1 MLNER
6 TVVVSYFSILI
17 LIGTLLLLLPG
28 VWQGA
33 NKLTFVDALFTATSA
48 VCVTGLIVVDTA
60 QFSIFGKIILI
71 LLIEAGG
78 LGLVTFFAFFL
89 ATPIR
94 KFSIVSSSIIK
105 DLFIT
110 ELGTKPSKI
119 IRKIVLTALIVET
132 LGAIFLFLAF
142 KSTGITD
149 NLVLNS
155 IFHAVSAFC
164 NAGFST
170 FSNSLEQFNSVFSV
184 NIIIL
189 LLIILG
195 GIGFVVIQDFIQSL
209 KNKTHLLTMHTKIVL
224 LMTVLLIIGSALFFF
239 IEEWHGAFKNLT
251 VPQKIMAALFQSV
264 TCRTAGFDTV
274 PTVNFSKPSILL
286 SILLMFIGAS
296 PGSTGGGIKTTTF
309 FILTLMLL
317 RRTYADGSLNVG
329 NRKISAEMLT
339 RVFVLF
345 LRALLIICISFI
357 LLVFFERK
365 HGLSIVQLFF
375 EVISAFGTV
384 GLSLNTTSLLS
395 TMGKIIIISTM
406 FMGRIGIFTMIINN
420 AKDHQAKI
428 FDVPDAN
435 ILIG

>member
-1 MLNER
+1 MLTER
-6 TVVVSYFSILI
+6 TVVISYFSFLI
-17 LIGTLLLLLPG
+17 LTGTVLLLMPG
-28 VWQGA
+28 VWQGT
-33 NKLTFVDALFTATSA
+33 NQLTVIDALFTATSA

-60 QFSIFGKIILI
+60 QFSIFGKIVLM

-105 DLFIT
+105 DLFIID
-110 ELGTKPSKI
+110 LGTKPSTI
-119 IRKIVLTALIVET
+119 IRNIVVTAIIIEAS
-132 LGAIFLFLAF
+132 GALLLFFAF
-142 KSTGITD
+142 KNYGIKDHLLLT
-149 NLVLNS
+149 S

-170 FSNSLEQFNSVFSV
+170 FSTSLEQFAGVISV
-184 NIIIL
+184 NIIIMF
-189 LLIILG
+189 LIVLG
-195 GIGFVVIQDFIQSL
+195 GIGFVVIQDVKQRL
-209 KNKTHLLTMHTKIVL
+209 KNRIHLATMHTKIAL
-224 LMTVLLIIGSALFFF
+224 LMTVLLIVGGAIFFF
-239 IEEWHGAFKNLT
+239 IEERNGAFKNLT
-251 VPQKIMAALFQSV
+251 FSQKILAALFQSV
-264 TCRTAGFDTV
+264 TCRTAGFDTI
-274 PTVNFSKPSILL
+274 PIASFSTPSILV

-309 FILTLMLL
+309 FMLVLILL

-329 NRKISAEMLT
+329 NRKVSAEMLA

-345 LRALLIICISFI
+345 LRALLIICVSFI
-357 LLVFFERK
+357 LLVFIEHK

-375 EVISAFGTV
+375 EVVSAFGTV

-395 TMGKIIIISTM
+395 SMGKIIIICTM
-406 FMGRIGIFTMIINN
+406 FIGRIGIFTMIVNN
-420 AKDHQAKI
+420 AKDHPAKI
-428 FDVPDAN
+428 YDVPDAN

>member
-1 MLNER
+1 M
-6 TVVVSYFSILI
+6 
-17 LIGTLLLLLPG
+17 
-28 VWQGA
+28 
-33 NKLTFVDALFTATSA
+33 
-48 VCVTGLIVVDTA
+48 
-60 QFSIFGKIILI
+60 I

-119 IRKIVLTALIVET
+119 IRNIVFTALIIET
-132 LGAIFLFLAF
+132 LGAIFLFIAF
-142 KSTGITD
+142 KNNGITD
-149 NLVLNS
+149 QLVLNS

-170 FSNSLEQFNSVFSV
+170 FSNSLEQFTGVFSV

-195 GIGFVVIQDFIQSL
+195 GIGFVVIQDVIQSL

-224 LMTVLLIIGSALFFF
+224 FMTVLLIIGSALFFF
-239 IEEWHGAFKNLT
+239 VEEWYGAFKNLS
-251 VPQKIMAALFQSV
+251 VPQKILAALFQSV

-274 PTVNFSKPSILL
+274 PTVNFSTSSILL

-309 FILTLMLL
+309 FILTVMLL

-329 NRKISAEMLT
+329 NRKVSAEMLT

-345 LRALLIICISFI
+345 LRALLIISVSFI
-357 LLVFFERK
+357 LLVFIEHK
-365 HGLSIVQLFF
+365 QHGLSIVQLFF
-375 EVISAFGTV
+375 EIISAFGTV

-395 TMGKIIIISTM
+395 TMGKLVVICTM

-420 AKDHQAKI
+420 AKDHPAKI

>member
-6 TVVVSYFSILI
+6 TVVVSYFSFLI
-17 LIGTLLLLLPG
+17 LIGTLLLFMPLS
-28 VWQGA
+28 WQGS
-33 NKLTFVDALFTATSA
+33 NKLSLIDALFTATSA

-60 QFSIFGKIILI
+60 QFSIFGKIVLM
-71 LLIEAGG
+71 LLIKAGG

-94 KFSIVSSSIIK
+94 KFSIVSSSLIR
-105 DLFIT
+105 DQFIN
-110 ELGTKPSKI
+110 ELGTKPSTI
-119 IRKIVLTALIVET
+119 IRNIVVTALIIET
-132 LGAIFLFLAF
+132 LGSIFLFIAF
-142 KSTGITD
+142 KNAGVKDHLLI
-149 NLVLNS
+149 NS

-170 FSNSLEQFNSVFSV
+170 FSTSLEQFAGCVTV
-184 NIIIL
+184 NITIL
-189 LLIILG
+189 SLIILG
-195 GIGFVVIQDFIQSL
+195 GIGFVVIQDCIQLL
-209 KNKTHLLTMHTKIVL
+209 KNRTHLLTMHTKIVL
-224 LMTVLLIIGSALFFF
+224 IMTFILLLSGTLFFF
-239 IEEWHGAFKNLT
+239 IVEAQGAFKNLT
-251 VPQKIMAALFQSV
+251 VQQKILAAVFQSV
-264 TCRTAGFDTV
+264 TCRTAGFDTI
-274 PTVNFSKPSILL
+274 PTINFSSPSILV

-309 FILTLMLL
+309 FILVLVFF
-317 RRTYADGSLNVG
+317 RRTYADGSINVG
-329 NRKISAEMLT
+329 NRKVSAEMLT

-345 LRALLIICISFI
+345 LRALLIVTVSFV
-357 LLVFFERK
+357 LLVFIEYKR
-365 HGLSIVQLFF
+365 GLSIVQLFF

-395 TMGKIIIISTM
+395 SMGKIVIICTM

-420 AKDHQAKI
+420 AKDHPAKI